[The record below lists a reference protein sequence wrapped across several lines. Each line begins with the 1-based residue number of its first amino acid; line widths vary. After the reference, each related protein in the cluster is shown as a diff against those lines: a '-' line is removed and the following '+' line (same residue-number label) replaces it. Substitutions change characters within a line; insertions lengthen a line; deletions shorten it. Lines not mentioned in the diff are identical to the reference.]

1 MDLETF
7 VAQFDFTR
15 AAESRKEYEAGK
27 QFILDN
33 IEMPSFF
40 TFPERTPVYKVNVE
54 VAAGG
59 VHIVT
64 VVDPEGIP
72 VGGTFASLEAGYDY
86 VQQELHGDV
95 EFTGDVA
102 KAIGKENTM
111 LMTVPSTHN
120 GRTYTRMLI
129 SHTDR
134 DSEYLQ
140 KNDYLGFLR
149 TTLEYEKN
157 PNDFYT
163 AWLWLDAHPAFWF
176 RDKKDSTDWVTHT
189 ISKVEVMLT
198 KDDKG
203 NTVVM
208 LEHGAAV
215 EPERVMH
222 YHDLRLDVY
231 APTYEAAIIQLAGLV
246 HKFFNYDGSRKENV
260 EYVKSALEIKLDEA
274 IAEYEAERGSFTEE

>member
-1 MDLETF
+1 MDLKTF
-7 VAQFDFTR
+7 VSQFDFTR
-15 AAESRKEYEAGK
+15 DAETHEEYEAGK

-33 IEMPSFF
+33 VQMPEFF
-40 TFPERTPVYKVNVE
+40 TFPERTPVYDVNVE

-59 VHIVT
+59 VHIIT
-64 VVDPEGIP
+64 VVDADGNP

-86 VQQELHGDV
+86 VKNELQGDV
-95 EFTGDVA
+95 QFTGDVEEA
-102 KAIGKENTM
+102 FGKENTM
-111 LMTVPSTHN
+111 LMTVPSVHN

-149 TTLEYEKN
+149 TNLEYEKN

-163 AWLWLDAHPAFWF
+163 AWLWLDSHPAFWF
-176 RDKKDSTDWVTHT
+176 RDKKDSTDWVTRS

-198 KDDKG
+198 KDDNG

-215 EPERVMH
+215 KPERVMH

-231 APTYEAAIIQLAGLV
+231 AATYEEAIVKLAALV
-246 HKFFNYDGSRKENV
+246 NKFFNYDGSEKENV
-260 EYVKSALEIKLDEA
+260 EYVKSALEVKLDEA
-274 IAEYEAERGSFTEE
+274 IAEYEAEEKRFTEE